1 MQTAHRYVNLF
12 IKYLNNTMLFAM
24 FIVLLL
30 QVILRRFID
39 IPWAGAEEWA
49 LLTMVW
55 ITFLGAYQCTVE
67 DSHLKM
73 DFLQNVFTSK
83 WSSLIQIISKSIVVW
98 FLFMANVWAYP
109 FIQSAGDK
117 LLPMSKLLMWVPYG
131 IIWIA
136 CILMFIEVIY
146 QIVKEVKK
154 IVISLRKKEHN
165 F

>member
-1 MQTAHRYVNLF
+1 MKAAHRYINLF
-12 IKYLNNTMLFAM
+12 IKYLNSLMLFAM

-30 QVILRRFID
+30 QVILRRFVD
-39 IPWAGAEEWA
+39 LPWTGAEEWG

-55 ITFLGAYQCTVE
+55 ITFLGAYQCTVD

-73 DFLQNVFTSK
+73 DFLQNIFSSK
-83 WSSLIQIISKSIVVW
+83 WGSIVQIISKSIVVW
-98 FLFMANVWAYP
+98 FLFMVNIWAYP

-117 LLPMSKLLMWVPYG
+117 LLPMSKLPLWVPYS

-146 QIVKEVKK
+146 QIFKEIKK
-154 IVISLRKKEHN
+154 IITSLYKKEYD